1 LGEVS
6 LPGVEPC
13 IDQYLMIGL
22 LKLVIIA
29 RRVVHRRAARPSLG
43 LVSVCLKCTGLCYRG
58 AADLIDVRIPVTN
71 VMSQSPRPAQ
81 VLAPRVFH
89 LHRHAITAR
98 IFDLKHHAIVQA
110 LVPRI
115 FHLNHH
121 STEQVFAPR
130 VFRLKRR
137 DPASRIFH
145 LNHPVIWQSLAPDH
159 FLSKLR

>member
-1 LGEVS
+1 
-6 LPGVEPC
+6 
-13 IDQYLMIGL
+13 MIGL

-98 IFDLKHHAIVQA
+98 IFDLKHHAIVQ
-110 LVPRI
+110 
-115 FHLNHH
+115 
-121 STEQVFAPR
+121 VFAPR